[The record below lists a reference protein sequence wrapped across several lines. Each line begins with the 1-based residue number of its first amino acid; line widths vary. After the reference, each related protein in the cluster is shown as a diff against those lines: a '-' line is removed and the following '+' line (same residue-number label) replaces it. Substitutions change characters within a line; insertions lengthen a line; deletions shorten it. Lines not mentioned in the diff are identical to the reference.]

1 VIVLLRCDN
10 TDRIDD
16 RDNPAALAYI
26 HNHDNTNQI
35 PSCCRMNSL
44 YPWMQS
50 TEMVW
55 DLNTAKPES
64 SSKH

>member
-50 TEMVW
+50 TEMV
-55 DLNTAKPES
+55 
-64 SSKH
+64 